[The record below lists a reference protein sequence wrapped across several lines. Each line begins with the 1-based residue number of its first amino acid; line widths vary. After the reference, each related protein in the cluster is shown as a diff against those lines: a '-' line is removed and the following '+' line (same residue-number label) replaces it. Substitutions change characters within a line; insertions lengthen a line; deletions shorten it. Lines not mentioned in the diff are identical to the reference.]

1 MATTVQDRRTPDTS
15 GDRGGTEL
23 VPVVRH
29 LLEQVPVRAPSLI
42 VTVWGDTISA
52 HDCPVWLGSLIRLLA
67 DFGLNE
73 RVVRTAVFRLQ
84 KDHWLQGRQ
93 SGRRS
98 FYDLAP
104 SGRRR
109 SDAAHR
115 AIYRAGR
122 GAWDGCW
129 LTLMASA
136 AVTRQAEQLKRDLAW
151 MGFGSPAPGVFL
163 HPDMQEQEVRALL
176 HDQGVEDQVVV
187 LRAQADERSDPA
199 ALRHL
204 VREAWDLTALEDGYN
219 DFLRLFTPVITH
231 IDSGAHLPDRDAFV
245 VRTLL
250 IHDFRRVTL
259 RDPLLPEAVLE
270 RDWPGEAARQLSARL
285 YRAVHATATAHAMAI
300 LETADGGLPPPR
312 GGYYDRY
319 GGLDRGDAVRVT
331 GD

>member
-1 MATTVQDRRTPDTS
+1 MATTMQDRRTPAGS
-15 GDRGGTEL
+15 GDHGGTGL

-29 LLEQVPVRAPSLI
+29 LLDQVPVRAPSLI

-84 KDHWLQGRQ
+84 KDNWLQGRQ
-93 SGRRS
+93 AGRRS
-98 FYDLAP
+98 YYDLAP

-115 AIYRAGR
+115 TIYRTAR
-122 GAWDGCW
+122 GAWDGNW
-129 LTLMASA
+129 LTLMATTDA
-136 AVTRQAEQLKRDLAW
+136 MRRADQLKRDLAW
-151 MGFGSPAPGVFL
+151 MGFGCPAPGVFL
-163 HPDMQEQEVRALL
+163 HPGMAEQTVRALL

-187 LRAQADERSDPA
+187 LRARAEQDSDPA

-204 VREAWDLTALEDGYN
+204 AREAWDLASLEGGYS
-219 DFLRLFTPVITH
+219 DFLRLFTPVMDHVT
-231 IDSGAHLPDRDAFV
+231 GGGGLPDRDAFV

-250 IHDFRRVTL
+250 IHEFRRVTL
-259 RDPLLPEAVLE
+259 RDPLLPQAVLGK
-270 RDWPGEAARQLSARL
+270 DWPGETARQLSADL
-285 YRAVHATATAHAMAI
+285 YRAIHARATAHAMRN

-319 GGLDRGDAVRVT
+319 GGLD
-331 GD
+331 

>member
-1 MATTVQDRRTPDTS
+1 MATTMQDRRTPDGS
-15 GDRGGTEL
+15 GDCGGTTL

-29 LLEQVPVRAPSLI
+29 LLDQVPVRAPSLI

-84 KDHWLQGRQ
+84 KDNWLRGRQ
-93 SGRRS
+93 AGRRS
-98 FYDLAP
+98 YYDLAA

-115 AIYRAGR
+115 TIYRSAR
-122 GAWDGCW
+122 GEWDGCW
-129 LTLMASA
+129 LTLMATSDA
-136 AVTRQAEQLKRDLAW
+136 MRRSDQLRRDLAW

-163 HPDMQEQEVRALL
+163 HPDMSEQAVRALL

-187 LRAQADERSDPA
+187 LRASAETGSEPA

-204 VREAWDLTALEDGYN
+204 AREAWDLASLEEGYS
-219 DFLRLFTPVITH
+219 DFLRLFTPVMEHVTQH
-231 IDSGAHLPDRDAFV
+231 GSLPDRDAFV
-245 VRTLL
+245 ARTLL
-250 IHDFRRVTL
+250 IHEFRRVTL
-259 RDPLLPEAVLE
+259 RDPLLPQAVLGK
-270 RDWPGEAARQLSARL
+270 DWPGETARQLSASL
-285 YRAVHATATAHAMAI
+285 YRAIHAQATAHAMRN

-312 GGYYDRY
+312 SGYYDRY
-319 GGLDRGDAVRVT
+319 GGLD
-331 GD
+331 